1 MQYILYILFINFLL
15 SNPQDYSKK
24 SDNLNLNGKYNEEL
38 VELNN
43 AILLH
48 PNNVDILWRIA
59 RAHFEIADQT
69 DNINIHKKHF
79 YPGFKAVESAVRIN
93 PNSSKANHW
102 YAVLIG
108 KIGMLEGTEQKIK
121 NSYEVEKYALKAIE
135 LDPSYDGTYHVMG
148 RWHYE
153 LANLSWFERKIAEWV
168 YTTPPN
174 GGYEQAIFFFEKAI
188 NVKDDEIRHYF
199 WLAKTY
205 LKMSANKEAE
215 KIFKKIFTLTPFD
228 NSDVNMQSESKVYLE
243 NI

>member
-15 SNPQDYSKK
+15 SNPQDYAKK

-102 YAVLIG
+102 YAVLVG
-108 KIGMLEGTEQKIK
+108 KIGLLEGTEQKIK

-215 KIFKKIFTLTPFD
+215 KIFKKILTLTPFD